1 MSLAPYVRIVAQGK
15 GRARSLTQDEAT
27 AAMSLIVSG
36 EAAPEAIGALLMVL
50 RLRGETDA
58 EIAGFTAAFRAAAQ
72 ASLPPA
78 DLDWPCYAAGRTR
91 GAPLFLLAAKL
102 VANAGYRVSMHGWNS
117 HQEGAADLRTALS
130 GLELEGGGLHYA
142 PLETLMPAALSLLRL
157 RDTFGLRSCIN
168 TVLRMW
174 NPSGARACVQGV
186 FHPSYR
192 GLQSRAA
199 RLLGDHTLTVI
210 KGGGGEFECHPAK
223 DIAIFGLRAG
233 EELDAVAPALIADT
247 RKLHD
252 PDYPVDMKQLW
263 SGSGSVTDAFAVAT
277 VVQTTALA
285 LWTLGAAPDL
295 AGAVRMAD
303 TLWHARHTPHMPSPE
318 GHGQRA

>member
-1 MSLAPYVRIVAQGK
+1 
-15 GRARSLTQDEAT
+15 
-27 AAMSLIVSG
+27 
-36 EAAPEAIGALLMVL
+36 MVL

-58 EIAGFTAAFRAAAQ
+58 EIAGIYGGI
-72 ASLPPA
+72 S
-78 DLDWPCYAAGRTR
+78 CGGAGE
-91 GAPLFLLAAKL
+91 LAAPPIWTGP
-102 VANAGYRVSMHGWNS
+102 VMRRGGHAVRRCFCSRQNWWPMPDIACRCTGWNS

-252 PDYPVDMKQLW
+252 PDYPVDMKHLW
-263 SGSGSVTDAFAVAT
+263 SGSVTDAFAVAT

-303 TLWHARHTPHMPSPE
+303 TLWHARHTPHMPSP
-318 GHGQRA
+318 